1 MMVLGKEKD
10 MERSNEALAFIIGAV
25 LVVITAIVC
34 VTYYNLKKDEA
45 MKSNIESAIVKGIDP
60 LAVRC
65 AYESGSSTRIVYAAT
80 HSKDSQAKK

>member
-1 MMVLGKEKD
+1 
-10 MERSNEALAFIIGAV
+10 MEHNNERFAFIIGAV
-25 LVVITAIVC
+25 LVLITAIVC

-65 AYESGSSTRIVYAAT
+65 AYDSQSSTCVVYAAV
-80 HSKDSQAKK
+80 HSKDLQPRK